1 MGECLQGE
9 AAKGVCP
16 PPTTAPTTSAPTTAP
31 TTSAPTTSAPTT
43 APTTSAPIAAIYDLY
58 IGAPGLNCD
67 TGYDLEDENACETF
81 AGDNDIDF
89 KGNTAS
95 SDRPKGCYA
104 QHTKAG
110 ARVGVYFNTATA
122 TKRNVWGRTRA
133 ICKTKDFA
141 PDFNYVKAFGGRNCA
156 SDKVTTS
163 SFKCAEAAA
172 EMGLALRGEIKSMK
186 RPAGCYVD
194 SRNKVYFNTR
204 LVAYQ
209 GGRYGRRGTGIC
221 SV

>member
-1 MGECLQGE
+1 MCNGLACVAVKTP
-9 AAKGVCP
+9 AATYELHVGGKGM
-16 PPTTAPTTSAPTTAP
+16 
-31 TTSAPTTSAPTT
+31 
-43 APTTSAPIAAIYDLY
+43 
-58 IGAPGLNCD
+58 NCA
-67 TGYDLEDENACETF
+67 TGFHLEDVDACE
-81 AGDNDIDF
+81 AYANDNIIDF
-89 KGNTAS
+89 KGTTAS

-122 TKRNVWGRTRA
+122 TKRNVWGLTRA
-133 ICKTKDFA
+133 ICKGGSFE
-141 PDFNYVKAFGGRNCA
+141 PDFTFVKAFGGRNCA
-156 SDKVTTS
+156 TDKVTKTLGD
-163 SFKCAEAAA
+163 CATAAD
-172 EMGLALRGEIKSMK
+172 EMGLALGGEVLSKK
-186 RPAGCYVD
+186 RPGGCYVD

>member
-1 MGECLQGE
+1 MK
-9 AAKGVCP
+9 AALILLIMMLCKP
-16 PPTTAPTTSAPTTAP
+16 AL
-31 TTSAPTTSAPTT
+31 
-43 APTTSAPIAAIYDLY
+43 AAEVDLY
-58 IGAPGLNCD
+58 AGGKGMNCAV
-67 TGYDLEDENACETF
+67 GYHLEDVDACE
-81 AGDNDIDF
+81 AYANDNIIDF
-89 KGNTAS
+89 KGTTAS

-133 ICKTKDFA
+133 ICKEKGGSFE
-141 PDFNYVKAFGGRNCA
+141 PDFKFVKAFGGRNCA
-156 SDKVTTS
+156 TDKVTETPGD
-163 SFKCAEAAA
+163 CATAAT
-172 EMGLALRGEIKSMK
+172 EMGLALQGTIVSKK